1 MHGTTYGFSLTR
13 RRGGTTS
20 GGGGG
25 GGTTEQIRFAR
36 DLHAQTA
43 AFAANALQIPLS
55 QTPVDVDGIMVWSQ
69 GEILH
74 PNDYTVLTGP
84 YRVQIGFA
92 IDPATDTDTGTWNFV
107 ITYPYIL

>member
-1 MHGTTYGFSLTR
+1 MSTTYGFALNR
-13 RRGGTTS
+13 RRTFDT

-43 AFAANALQIPLS
+43 AFAANTLQIALS
-55 QTPVDVDGIMVWSQ
+55 QTPVDLDGLTVWSQ

-74 PNDYTVLTGP
+74 PTDYTILTGP